1 MMIDQILER
10 LNKVHKHGSGYMA
23 CCPAHEDKNPS
34 LRVTERDD
42 KILIKCFSGCET
54 RDIVSAIGLEL
65 KDLFADSG
73 WSISEKVHYKKEMR
87 KQAFSKILDY
97 EMLVIKIA
105 RNQIARGETLTDTD
119 QTRLELA
126 VRRAKAI
133 NDGVRL

>member
-10 LNKVHKHGSGYMA
+10 LHKVHKNGSGYMA

-73 WSISEKVHYKKEMR
+73 LDTEQRQQYAATKRREAMDVALEHETMILQLAKAEIEKGHTL
-87 KQAFSKILDY
+87 SDSD
-97 EMLVIKIA
+97 IA
-105 RNQIARGETLTDTD
+105 RVNQARRRIRVIGGS
-119 QTRLELA
+119 RL
-126 VRRAKAI
+126 
-133 NDGVRL
+133 

>member
-10 LNKVHKHGSGYMA
+10 LHKVHKNGSGYMA

-73 WSISEKVHYKKEMR
+73 LDTEQRQQYAATKRREALDVALGHESMILQLAKAEIEKGHTL
-87 KQAFSKILDY
+87 SDSD
-97 EMLVIKIA
+97 IA
-105 RNQIARGETLTDTD
+105 RVNQARRRIRVIGGS
-119 QTRLELA
+119 RL
-126 VRRAKAI
+126 
-133 NDGVRL
+133 

>member
-10 LNKVHKHGSGYMA
+10 LHKVHKNGSGYMA

-73 WSISEKVHYKKEMR
+73 LDTEQRQQYAATKRREAMDVALGHESMILQLAKAEIEKGHTL
-87 KQAFSKILDY
+87 SDSD
-97 EMLVIKIA
+97 IA
-105 RNQIARGETLTDTD
+105 RVNQARRRIRVIGGS
-119 QTRLELA
+119 RL
-126 VRRAKAI
+126 
-133 NDGVRL
+133 

>member
-10 LNKVHKHGSGYMA
+10 LHKVHKNGSGYMA

-54 RDIVSAIGLEL
+54 RDIVGAIGLEL